1 MNDRPDTPALP
12 RRRLLGA
19 GAAALSAAG
28 LAALA
33 GTAAPALARKG
44 GDAAQDAAL
53 LNAAVALEHEG
64 IAAYQISLD
73 SGLLAA
79 EVAGL
84 ARLFQDH
91 HKQHRDDLAAA
102 IRRLGARAV
111 AAKPLADYAA
121 ALNAGA
127 IKSQDDILKLALR
140 LERGAANAYLG
151 LIAPLKNADLDVL
164 VARLPKAGPA
174 AALETAFGAS
184 IREIEPVWREHVE
197 MLAVGSAT
205 DGFERIAGPSA
216 L

>member
-1 MNDRPDTPALP
+1 MIDRTDAPALP

-19 GAAALSAAG
+19 GATALTAAG

-44 GDAAQDAAL
+44 RGDAAQDAAL

-64 IAAYQISLD
+64 IAAYRIALE

-79 EVAGL
+79 DVAAL

-102 IRRLGARAV
+102 IGRLGARAA

-127 IKSQDDILKLALR
+127 LKSQADILKLALG

-151 LIAPLKNADLDVL
+151 LIAPLKGAELDVL
-164 VARLPKAGPA
+164 VARLA
-174 AALETAFGAS
+174 ADEVMHTTVFMTALK
-184 IREIEPVWREHVE
+184 
-197 MLAVGSAT
+197 
-205 DGFERIAGPSA
+205 ERIPAKAPVFG
-216 L
+216 

>member
-1 MNDRPDTPALP
+1 MNERTDLPNLP

-44 GDAAQDAAL
+44 RGDAAQDAAL

-64 IAAYQISLD
+64 IAAYQIALD
-73 SGLLAA
+73 SGLLAT
-79 EVAGL
+79 EVVGL

-102 IRRLGARAV
+102 IRRLGA
-111 AAKPLADYAA
+111 AAAPAKALADYAA
-121 ALNAGA
+121 ALNASA
-127 IKSQDDILKLALR
+127 IKSQGDILKLALR

-151 LIAPLKNADLDVL
+151 LIAPLRNGDLDVL
-164 VARLPKAGPA
+164 VARLAADEVMHTTVFMTALKEQIPAKAPV
-174 AALETAFGAS
+174 FG
-184 IREIEPVWREHVE
+184 
-197 MLAVGSAT
+197 
-205 DGFERIAGPSA
+205 
-216 L
+216 

>member
-1 MNDRPDTPALP
+1 MTDHRADSPILP

-33 GTAAPALARKG
+33 GSAAPALARKG
-44 GDAAQDAAL
+44 RGDAAQDAAL
-53 LNAAVALEHEG
+53 LNAAVALDHEG
-64 IAAYQISLD
+64 IAAYQIALE

-91 HKQHRDDLAAA
+91 HKQHRDELAAA
-102 IRRLGARAV
+102 IRRLGAT
-111 AAKPLADYAA
+111 AAQAMPLADYAA

-127 IKSQDDILKLALR
+127 IKSQADILKLALR

-151 LIAPLKNADLDVL
+151 MIAPLKNTDLHVL
-164 VARLPKAGPA
+164 VARIAADEVMHATVFMTALKEKFPAKAPV
-174 AALETAFGAS
+174 FG
-184 IREIEPVWREHVE
+184 
-197 MLAVGSAT
+197 
-205 DGFERIAGPSA
+205 
-216 L
+216 